1 MQYFDK
7 PISELNYSE
16 AALLAAL
23 PKAPSRYNP
32 YKNSELAKFRR
43 NLVLKNLYDNNYID
57 KSLFQSL
64 SKEDIKLKKRKSV
77 YLENSNYYVE
87 DIRKLIVDKYGFEK
101 VYKQGFT
108 INTPLNVSL
117 QEQAT
122 KSLRKGLIEFD
133 RKKGWRGP
141 IQNFTKIKNWKKNI
155 KKYKLEGSLNWKL
168 AIVKKI
174 NKFSVMIETEEE
186 SEGYIELS
194 SINWTKK
201 SFEDLFEFGDLIYV
215 KKIRENKYDLMQ
227 MPKVNGAILIMDPY
241 TGRVLALSGG
251 FSFKNSEFNRA
262 TQALRQSGSAFKPF
276 VYALALENGYTPAT
290 LVLDAPIVFDQ
301 GEDLKLW
308 KPENYGKK
316 FYGPSTL
323 RTGVEN
329 LEI

>member
-1 MQYFDK
+1 M
-7 PISELNYSE
+7 E
-16 AALLAAL
+16 
-23 PKAPSRYNP
+23 
-32 YKNSELAKFRR
+32 
-43 NLVLKNLYDNNYID
+43 
-57 KSLFQSL
+57 
-64 SKEDIKLKKRKSV
+64 
-77 YLENSNYYVE
+77 
-87 DIRKLIVDKYGFEK
+87 
-101 VYKQGFT
+101 
-108 INTPLNVSL
+108 
-117 QEQAT
+117 
-122 KSLRKGLIEFD
+122 
-133 RKKGWRGP
+133 
-141 IQNFTKIKNWKKNI
+141 KNI

-262 TQALRQSGSAFKPF
+262 TQALRQPGSAFKPF

-323 RTGVEN
+323 RTGVEK
-329 LEI
+329 I